1 MVYKLICRKHNH
13 FVSAQMVE
21 LRSLLQMFLVL
32 GMHNFDVCINAW
44 EKRKDGL
51 GINVNKNQDA
61 KKLFKL
67 GHAL

>member
-1 MVYKLICRKHNH
+1 MI
-13 FVSAQMVE
+13 
-21 LRSLLQMFLVL
+21 RSVFRVL
-32 GMHNFDVCINAW
+32 GIYNFDVCINAW